1 MRVRE
6 LIAGRHSR
14 FGEPIFRALLL
25 VATLMVLATLIGLMI
40 VLVVDARAA
49 IAHNGW
55 QFLWRTEWDPVRE
68 VFGVLPYLYGTLL
81 TAITATVLATLLGVG
96 VALFLVE
103 MAPPLLARPVSFM
116 VEMLA
121 AIPSVVYGLWG
132 IFILAPWLRTWIEKP
147 LQAHLGFLPFFQGYP
162 IGIGY
167 LAAIVVLTVMILPTV
182 AAVSRDVIAAVP
194 RAEREGALALGAT
207 RWETMRM
214 AVIPYARGGI
224 VGASILGL
232 ARGVG
237 ETLAVA
243 MVIGGSPNI
252 TLALFAPGY
261 TMSSVIANEFAEATT
276 ELYRNTLIE
285 VGLILFLITLL
296 INVGARLL
304 VWRVTH
310 GQRSGGVVA

>member
-1 MRVRE
+1 
-6 LIAGRHSR
+6 
-14 FGEPIFRALLL
+14 
-25 VATLMVLATLIGLMI
+25 
-40 VLVVDARAA
+40 
-49 IAHNGW
+49 
-55 QFLWRTEWDPVRE
+55 
-68 VFGVLPYLYGTLL
+68 
-81 TAITATVLATLLGVG
+81 
-96 VALFLVE
+96 
-103 MAPPLLARPVSFM
+103 
-116 VEMLA
+116 
-121 AIPSVVYGLWG
+121 
-132 IFILAPWLRTWIEKP
+132 
-147 LQAHLGFLPFFQGYP
+147 
-162 IGIGY
+162 
-167 LAAIVVLTVMILPTV
+167 VLTVMILPTV